1 MWAPTS
7 GHQVR
12 DITRDTELINRMKE
26 HTMSIT
32 ADPLFVAAEVQ
43 WRTENL
49 SSGLAH
55 ATPARHHGHA
65 IRTALQRM
73 RHPHGHSRSTAGPRA
88 ARVA

>member
-1 MWAPTS
+1 
-7 GHQVR
+7 
-12 DITRDTELINRMKE
+12 
-26 HTMSIT
+26 MSIT

-55 ATPARHHGHA
+55 ATPARHHGQA
-65 IRTALQRM
+65 IRTALQRV
-73 RHPHGHSRSTAGPRA
+73 RHSHRHGRPTAGRRA

>member
-1 MWAPTS
+1 MWTATS
-7 GHQVR
+7 DRQVGH
-12 DITRDTELINRMKE
+12 IAAEPKKPKE

-49 SSGLAH
+49 SAGLAH
-55 ATPARHHGHA
+55 AAPARHHGHA
-65 IRTALQRM
+65 IRTALQRV
-73 RHPHGHSRSTAGPRA
+73 RHSHRHGPAAAGRPT

>member
-1 MWAPTS
+1 
-7 GHQVR
+7 
-12 DITRDTELINRMKE
+12 
-26 HTMSIT
+26 MSIN

-55 ATPARHHGHA
+55 ATPARHHGQA
-65 IRTALQRM
+65 IRTALQRV
-73 RHPHGHSRSTAGPRA
+73 RHPHGPGRHAARQPA

>member
-1 MWAPTS
+1 
-7 GHQVR
+7 
-12 DITRDTELINRMKE
+12 
-26 HTMSIT
+26 MSIT

-65 IRTALQRM
+65 IRTALQRV
-73 RHPHGHSRSTAGPRA
+73 RHPHRHGRPTAGRRA

>member
-1 MWAPTS
+1 
-7 GHQVR
+7 
-12 DITRDTELINRMKE
+12 
-26 HTMSIT
+26 MSIT

-65 IRTALQRM
+65 IRTALQRV
-73 RHPHGHSRSTAGPRA
+73 RHPHRQGRHTTARHA